1 MSTVRDFIIMVV
13 NLNDIV
19 NLVNYFILIA
29 GNINSIASVV
39 IDFISRKKE

>member
-1 MSTVRDFIIMVV
+1 MSTVRDFIITVG

-19 NLVNYFILIA
+19 NLVNYFVLIA

-39 IDFISRKKE
+39 IDFISRKNE